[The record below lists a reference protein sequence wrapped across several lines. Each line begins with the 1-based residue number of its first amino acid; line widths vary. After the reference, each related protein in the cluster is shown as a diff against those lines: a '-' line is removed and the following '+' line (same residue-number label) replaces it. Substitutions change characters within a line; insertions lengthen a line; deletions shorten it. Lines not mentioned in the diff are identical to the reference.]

1 MYIPRS
7 KIAGS
12 SGSASLNF
20 LKILHTVLHNG
31 YTNLHSH
38 QQRTRVPFST
48 SFPTL
53 VISCL
58 FLMITSLTGMRYY
71 LIVALICISLVVML
85 SIFSRVCWPFGCL
98 FLEKCLLRSSAHF
111 LLRLFVFLL
120 LSCISSLYILNIN
133 LQSHFFIFAFISLV
147 FGVRS
152 TKTLLRPSSR
162 RSLPLF
168 SSPNFMVTNVT
179 FKLFLCVWCKVV
191 V

>member
-48 SFPTL
+48 SFPAL

-58 FLMITSLTGMRYY
+58 FLVITSLTGMRYY
-71 LIVALICISLVVML
+71 LIVALIC
-85 SIFSRVCWPFGCL
+85 P
-98 FLEKCLLRSSAHF
+98 
-111 LLRLFVFLL
+111 RLA
-120 LSCISSLYILNIN
+120 SSLAQVLD
-133 LQSHFFIFAFISLV
+133 A
-147 FGVRS
+147 
-152 TKTLLRPSSR
+152 
-162 RSLPLF
+162 
-168 SSPNFMVTNVT
+168 
-179 FKLFLCVWCKVV
+179 
-191 V
+191 